1 MRCCVTQICVFL
13 FQFFLKKYSN
23 SFLVF
28 PTHFCDEKN
37 LNILD
42 CNLKK
47 ISNSTNINSLIADKV
62 EDHKYKFNIYLQG
75 DKETI
80 FFDI

>member
-1 MRCCVTQICVFL
+1 MVARGINIGL
-13 FQFFLKKYSN
+13 FTCMY
-23 SFLVF
+23 
-28 PTHFCDEKN
+28 FCDEKN
-37 LNILD
+37 INILD

-62 EDHKYKFNIYLQG
+62 DDQSINLIFIFKGTRKQ
-75 DKETI
+75 